1 MIDTSR
7 IQRFLKRFIQSV
19 SSTLFGTFIVP
30 PFRPVLLTIFF
41 TLPAAAFAAL
51 EIFLGVF
58 FAAVAA
64 FLALAGAFLAAAL
77 ALVEVFLAEV
87 FAAVAAFLALAG
99 AFLAAALALVEVF
112 LAEVFAAVAAFLALA
127 GAFLAAA
134 LALVAVF
141 LAAVFTLLAAFA
153 AAMALLATA
162 ALKPAFCRDAVDDF
176 ANLATLSI
184 LADAN
189 FFADAALTLGSAD
202 KLPVFESVP
211 LAAMH
216 SPIPTENSAHT
227 SIL

>member
-1 MIDTSR
+1 M
-7 IQRFLKRFIQSV
+7 
-19 SSTLFGTFIVP
+19 
-30 PFRPVLLTIFF
+30 
-41 TLPAAAFAAL
+41 
-51 EIFLGVF
+51 
-58 FAAVAA
+58 
-64 FLALAGAFLAAAL
+64 
-77 ALVEVFLAEV
+77 
-87 FAAVAAFLALAG
+87 
-99 AFLAAALALVEVF
+99 
-112 LAEVFAAVAAFLALA
+112 
-127 GAFLAAA
+127 
-134 LALVAVF
+134 
-141 LAAVFTLLAAFA
+141 LAAFA

>member
-19 SSTLFGTFIVP
+19 SSTLFGTLIVP
-30 PFRPVLLTIFF
+30 PFRPVSLTIFF

-77 ALVEVFLAEV
+77 ALVVVFLAEV

-99 AFLAAALALVEVF
+99 AFLAAALALVV
-112 LAEVFAAVAAFLALA
+112 
-127 GAFLAAA
+127 
-134 LALVAVF
+134 VF

>member
-1 MIDTSR
+1 
-7 IQRFLKRFIQSV
+7 V
-19 SSTLFGTFIVP
+19 
-30 PFRPVLLTIFF
+30 
-41 TLPAAAFAAL
+41 
-51 EIFLGVF
+51 
-58 FAAVAA
+58 
-64 FLALAGAFLAAAL
+64 
-77 ALVEVFLAEV
+77 VFLAEV

-99 AFLAAALALVEVF
+99 AFLA
-112 LAEVFAAVAAFLALA
+112 EVFAAVATFLALA

-134 LALVAVF
+134 LALVVVF

-176 ANLATLSI
+176 ANLATLST
-184 LADAN
+184 LAETN
-189 FFADAALTLGSAD
+189 FFADAALILGSAE

-216 SPIPTENSAHT
+216 SPIPAENSAHT

>member
-58 FAAVAA
+58 
-64 FLALAGAFLAAAL
+64 
-77 ALVEVFLAEV
+77 

>member
-1 MIDTSR
+1 MD
-7 IQRFLKRFIQSV
+7 
-19 SSTLFGTFIVP
+19 
-30 PFRPVLLTIFF
+30 
-41 TLPAAAFAAL
+41 FAAL
-51 EIFLGVF
+51 LIFLGVF

-64 FLALAGAFLAAAL
+64 FLALVEVFLAAAL

-112 LAEVFAAVAAFLALA
+112 LA
-127 GAFLAAA
+127 
-134 LALVAVF
+134 
-141 LAAVFTLLAAFA
+141 AVFTLVAAFA
-153 AAMALLATA
+153 AEMALLATA

-176 ANLATLSI
+176 ANLATLST
-184 LADAN
+184 LADTN

-202 KLPVFESVP
+202 NLPVFESVP

-216 SPIPTENSAHT
+216 SPIPTENSAPT